1 MRVFPHTVA
10 IIRRVDANSDD
21 YTNADVCDL
30 HLQFTIFSLRF
41 INTDGGSKDA
51 TDSEARRI
59 LMVHRSFMLLPASPP
74 SFRAT
79 PWSKPEEDRRPVRIR
94 PPSPRAPQPRP
105 AGRSLSCEPPPKPI
119 IQRRTQSLPSPS
131 ERRRLSR
138 RIGVR
143 FVDSLGMDLENVK
156 VFKRGEDPF
165 VPEHVLFRL
174 LMNAELAASKG
185 LEISLPYLK
194 PVFSDQPG
202 DCSNFLERLCRQKVC
217 LERVLCYEPGI
228 IGIVQVLNLAFEKEV
243 GVRYSFTN
251 WKSCTETKA
260 YWVANKQMEGLA
272 GGYSCDSFRFHL
284 PVPPFI
290 LHPGAVLEFAI
301 CYKVLDVQFWDNNGG
316 QNYKLVCQSYNL
328 PVPKEIEDSMIHFT

>member
-1 MRVFPHTVA
+1 MAYSMGHGQENALPGGR
-10 IIRRVDANSDD
+10 DD
-21 YTNADVCDL
+21 ELFFVGV
-30 HLQFTIFSLRF
+30 SSV
-41 INTDGGSKDA
+41 SKQ
-51 TDSEARRI
+51 
-59 LMVHRSFMLLPASPP
+59 ASPP

-243 GVRYSFTN
+243 GVRYSFTS